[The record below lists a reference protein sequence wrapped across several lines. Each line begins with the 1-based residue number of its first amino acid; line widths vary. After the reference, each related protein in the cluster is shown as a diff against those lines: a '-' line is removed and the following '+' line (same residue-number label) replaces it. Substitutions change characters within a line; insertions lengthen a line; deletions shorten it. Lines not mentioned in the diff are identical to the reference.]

1 MKKVK
6 FYGYG
11 VGFLLGLILIG
22 MIVGNLKDTNYS
34 EKMPNETT
42 QEEIES
48 TGESEIHFIDTGNS
62 DAILI
67 TSNGKAMLVDG
78 GDNDDETLVVNYIKS
93 KGITELEY
101 VIATHPHADHVG
113 GLDAVVSELNVKTV
127 FVANGDSDTKTYRDF
142 IEAAINRGLS
152 PSVPLEDKKFL
163 LGVSELNVKTVFV
176 ANGDSDTKTYR
187 DFIEAAINRGLSPSV
202 PLEDKKFLLG
212 NAYFTVLNTNGGND
226 TNNQSLVVEYVNGE
240 DKILLMGD
248 AEKEVEEEILSKVS
262 KVDLLK
268 VGHHGSRS
276 STSQAF
282 FDKVSPKYAVITCGV
297 NNKYGHPH
305 QETVSKLTEVE
316 VHRTDECGHIVF
328 VSTGKGIET
337 ACEEGSL
344 TSGGK
349 SVKPTALSDD
359 LPNDTTSPV
368 VEQIPSS
375 STQVVY
381 WTLKG
386 KSYHVT
392 KECPALSRSKG
403 IYSGTIA
410 ESGKDAPCDQCY

>member
-113 GLDAVVSELNVKTV
+113 GLDAV
-127 FVANGDSDTKTYRDF
+127 
-142 IEAAINRGLS
+142 
-152 PSVPLEDKKFL
+152 
-163 LGVSELNVKTVFV
+163 VSELNVKTVFV

>member
-113 GLDAVVSELNVKTV
+113 GLDAV
-127 FVANGDSDTKTYRDF
+127 
-142 IEAAINRGLS
+142 
-152 PSVPLEDKKFL
+152 
-163 LGVSELNVKTVFV
+163 VSELNVKTVFV

-349 SVKPTALSDD
+349 SVKPTASSDD

-410 ESGKDAPCDQCY
+410 ESGKDDPCDQCY

>member
-11 VGFLLGLILIG
+11 VGFLLGLVLIG
-22 MIVGNLKDTNYS
+22 MIVGNLKEINHS
-34 EKMPNETT
+34 EQMPNETA
-42 QEEIES
+42 QEKIES
-48 TGESEIHFIDTGNS
+48 TDNQTDASEIHFIDTGNS

-67 TSNGKAMLVDG
+67 ISDGKAMLVDG

-113 GLDAVVSELNVKTV
+113 GLDAVVSELSVKTV

-142 IEAAINRGLS
+142 IEAAI
-152 PSVPLEDKKFL
+152 D
-163 LGVSELNVKTVFV
+163 
-176 ANGDSDTKTYR
+176 
-187 DFIEAAINRGLSPSV
+187 RGLSPSV

-212 NAYFTVLNTNGGND
+212 NAYFTVLNTNGGKA

-248 AEKEVEEEILSKVS
+248 AEEQVEEEILSKVS

-282 FDKVSPKYAVITCGV
+282 FDKVSPEYAVITCGA

-328 VSTGKGIET
+328 VSTGKGVET

-344 TSGGK
+344 TVGGK
-349 SVKPTALSDD
+349 KNELTTSSENV
-359 LPNDTTSPV
+359 PNDTTSSI
-368 VEQIPSS
+368 VEQTPSS
-375 STQVVY
+375 STPVVY

-386 KSYHVT
+386 KNYHAT
-392 KECPALSRSKG
+392 KECPTLSRSKE
-403 IYSGTIA
+403 IYSGTVA
-410 ESGKDAPCDQCY
+410 ESGKDDPCDQCY

>member
-22 MIVGNLKDTNYS
+22 MIVGNLKEINHS
-34 EKMPNETT
+34 EQMPNETA
-42 QEEIES
+42 QEKIES
-48 TGESEIHFIDTGNS
+48 TDNQTDASEIHFIDTGNS

-67 TSNGKAMLVDG
+67 ISDGKAMLVDG

-113 GLDAVVSELNVKTV
+113 GLDAVVSELSVKTV

-142 IEAAINRGLS
+142 IEAAIDRGLS

-163 LGVSELNVKTVFV
+163 LG
-176 ANGDSDTKTYR
+176 D
-187 DFIEAAINRGLSPSV
+187 
-202 PLEDKKFLLG
+202 
-212 NAYFTVLNTNGGND
+212 AYFTVLNTNGGKD

-248 AEKEVEEEILSKVS
+248 AEEQVEEEILSKVS

-282 FDKVSPKYAVITCGV
+282 FDKVSPEYAVITCGA

-328 VSTGKGIET
+328 VSTGKGVET

-344 TSGGK
+344 TVGGK
-349 SVKPTALSDD
+349 KNELTTSSENV
-359 LPNDTTSPV
+359 PNDTTSSI
-368 VEQIPSS
+368 VEQTPSS
-375 STQVVY
+375 STPVVY

-386 KSYHVT
+386 KNYHAT
-392 KECPALSRSKG
+392 KECPTLSRSKE
-403 IYSGTIA
+403 IYSGTVA
-410 ESGKDAPCDQCY
+410 ESGKDDPCDQCY

>member
-34 EKMPNETT
+34 EEMPNETT

-113 GLDAVVSELNVKTV
+113 GLDAV
-127 FVANGDSDTKTYRDF
+127 
-142 IEAAINRGLS
+142 
-152 PSVPLEDKKFL
+152 
-163 LGVSELNVKTVFV
+163 VSELNVKTVFV

-410 ESGKDAPCDQCY
+410 ESGKDDPCDQCY

>member
-67 TSNGKAMLVDG
+67 TSNGKVMLVDG

-113 GLDAVVSELNVKTV
+113 GLDAV
-127 FVANGDSDTKTYRDF
+127 
-142 IEAAINRGLS
+142 
-152 PSVPLEDKKFL
+152 
-163 LGVSELNVKTVFV
+163 VSELNVKTVFV

-282 FDKVSPKYAVITCGV
+282 FDKVSPKYAVITCGI

-349 SVKPTALSDD
+349 SVKPTASSDD